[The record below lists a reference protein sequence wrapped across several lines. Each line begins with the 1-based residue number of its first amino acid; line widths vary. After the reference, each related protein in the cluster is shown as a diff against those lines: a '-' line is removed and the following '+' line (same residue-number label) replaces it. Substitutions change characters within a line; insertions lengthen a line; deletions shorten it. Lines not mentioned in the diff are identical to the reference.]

1 MIMFEMLTKYLD
13 VLKDGDYGEVIPRK
27 ELDDGTIVNNAI
39 KYSENVKNF
48 EQSMNIFLKE
58 YPVFKK
64 SDCFIVLKE
73 NGIDLNNPLLF
84 KNNLQE
90 YDSRVVFNILL
101 AIIQKEQFCEGE
113 MMCALNEGKIQEC
126 LKVLREFDKK
136 YNSETIK
143 EISISSN
150 FVFMKLNDYWYK
162 DLLRIS
168 EHWVSY
174 KRNDFMTGLI
184 RSEWSYKSSKE
195 NFYWKQLTET
205 AIKTFNWCNSGINI
219 TDNGS
224 FNLRITFKNVPNT
237 NT

>member
-1 MIMFEMLTKYLD
+1 MKGKTVIGGRKGGMPEMTLEWT
-13 VLKDGDYGEVIPRK
+13 
-27 ELDDGTIVNNAI
+27 
-39 KYSENVKNF
+39 
-48 EQSMNIFLKE
+48 
-58 YPVFKK
+58 
-64 SDCFIVLKE
+64 LKE

-113 MMCALNEGKIQEC
+113 MMCALTEGKIQEC
-126 LKVLREFDKK
+126 SKVLREFDKK

-174 KRNDFMTGLI
+174 KRKREKAFVL
-184 RSEWSYKSSKE
+184 
-195 NFYWKQLTET
+195 
-205 AIKTFNWCNSGINI
+205 
-219 TDNGS
+219 
-224 FNLRITFKNVPNT
+224 
-237 NT
+237 